1 MNYIDLLFYIILF
14 SQIMFLSYYY
24 PNRMLIR
31 IHTILKNY
39 PPKEF
44 PKLYPE
50 SIDKYKKL
58 AKRYQIMNHLIM
70 VLGFSLIVWFYVT
83 PRTGEWDQVIVF
95 WYFMIQFIPNLG
107 IELWSKNTHKNM
119 RILNQ
124 DAQKEAALQPRRLT
138 DFVSKEFLGTVFAIY
153 VIFLGFNVYI
163 NQSNYPWFGGYLNVL
178 IISGLYL
185 FFGLIIYKALYG
197 KVKNPHQSY
206 EDRKIDI
213 QTIIRQIL
221 SIAIAV
227 TLYAMLQI
235 SMKVYGL
242 ESFKAISISLYFHV
256 IGFLSMQ
263 WPHLDFINFD
273 VYKDKPGV
281 TK

>member
-1 MNYIDLLFYIILF
+1 
-14 SQIMFLSYYY
+14 
-24 PNRMLIR
+24 MLIR
-31 IHTILKNY
+31 IHTIFKNY
-39 PPKEF
+39 PPIEF

-50 SIDKYKKL
+50 SIDKYKKS

-70 VLGFSLIVWFYVT
+70 VLGFGLIVWFYVT
-83 PRTGEWDQVIVF
+83 PRTGGWDQVIVF

-107 IELWSKNTHKNM
+107 IELWSRNTHKTM
-119 RILNQ
+119 RLLNQ

-153 VIFLGFNVYI
+153 VIFVGFNVYI
-163 NQSNYPWFGGYLNVL
+163 DQFNYPWFGGYLNLL
-178 IISGLYL
+178 IISGSYL
-185 FFGLIIYKALYG
+185 FFGLIIYKAMYG

-213 QTIIRQIL
+213 QTIIRQVL

-235 SMKVYGL
+235 SMKAYGL
-242 ESFKAISISLYFHV
+242 ESFKAISVSLYFHV

-273 VYKDKPGV
+273 VYKNKPGL

>member
-1 MNYIDLLFYIILF
+1 M
-14 SQIMFLSYYY
+14 LS
-24 PNRMLIR
+24 R
-31 IHTILKNY
+31 IHTIFKNY
-39 PPKEF
+39 PPNEF

-50 SIDKYKKL
+50 SIDKYKKS

-70 VLGFSLIVWFYVT
+70 VLGFGLIVWFYVT
-83 PRTGEWDQVIVF
+83 PRTGGWDQVIVF
-95 WYFMIQFIPNLG
+95 WYFMIQFIPNLV

-138 DFVSKEFLGTVFAIY
+138 DFVSKEFLGTVFAVY

-213 QTIIRQIL
+213 QTIIRQTL
-221 SIAIAV
+221 SITIAV

-273 VYKDKPGV
+273 VYKDKPGL

>member
-1 MNYIDLLFYIILF
+1 
-14 SQIMFLSYYY
+14 
-24 PNRMLIR
+24 
-31 IHTILKNY
+31 
-39 PPKEF
+39 
-44 PKLYPE
+44 
-50 SIDKYKKL
+50 
-58 AKRYQIMNHLIM
+58 MNHLIM
-70 VLGFSLIVWFYVT
+70 VLGFGLIVWFYVT
-83 PRTGEWDQVIVF
+83 PRTGGWDQVIVF

-107 IELWSKNTHKNM
+107 IELWSRNTHKTM
-119 RILNQ
+119 RLLNQ

-153 VIFLGFNVYI
+153 VIFVG
-163 NQSNYPWFGGYLNVL
+163 STL
-178 IISGLYL
+178 ISLLSMVRRLLKSLDGSYL
-185 FFGLIIYKALYG
+185 FFGLIIYKAMYG

-213 QTIIRQIL
+213 QTIIRQVL

-235 SMKVYGL
+235 SMKAYGL
-242 ESFKAISISLYFHV
+242 ESFKAISVSLYFHV

-273 VYKDKPGV
+273 VYKKKPGLLR
-281 TK
+281 K

>member
-1 MNYIDLLFYIILF
+1 MNYFDLFFYIVLF

-24 PNRMLIR
+24 PKRMLIR
-31 IHTILKNY
+31 VHTIFNNY
-39 PPKEF
+39 PPNEF

-58 AKRYQIMNHLIM
+58 AKRYQIMNHLII
-70 VLGFSLIVWFYVT
+70 VLGFGLIMWFYFT
-83 PRTGEWDQVIVF
+83 PRTGEWDHVILF
-95 WYFMIQFIPNLG
+95 WYFMFQFIPNMG
-107 IELWSKNTHKNM
+107 IELWSRKTHKAM
-119 RILNQ
+119 RLLNQ

-153 VIFLGFNVYI
+153 VIFVVFNVYI
-163 NQSNYPWFGGYLNVL
+163 DQFNYPWFGGYLNVL
-178 IISGLYL
+178 LISGAYL
-185 FFGLIIYKALYG
+185 FFGLIIYRAMYG
-197 KVKNPHQSY
+197 KVQNPHQSY
-206 EDRKIDI
+206 EDRKTDI

-221 SIAIAV
+221 SIAIAA

-235 SMKVYGL
+235 SMKAYGL
-242 ESFKAISISLYFHV
+242 ESFKAISLSLYFHV

-263 WPHLDFINFD
+263 WPHLAFINFD
-273 VYKDKPGV
+273 VYKDKPGL

>member
-1 MNYIDLLFYIILF
+1 MNYIDLFFYIVLF

-50 SIDKYKKL
+50 SIEKYKKL
-58 AKRYQIMNHLIM
+58 AKRYQIMNHLII
-70 VLGFSLIVWFYVT
+70 VLGFGLIIWFYVT
-83 PRTGEWDQVIVF
+83 PRTGEWDHVILF
-95 WYFMIQFIPNLG
+95 WYFMFQFTPNMG
-107 IELWSKNTHKNM
+107 IELWSRKTHKAM
-119 RILNQ
+119 RLLNQ

-153 VIFLGFNVYI
+153 VIFVVFNVYI
-163 NQSNYPWFGGYLNVL
+163 DQFNYPWFGGYLNVL
-178 IISGLYL
+178 LISGAYL
-185 FFGLIIYKALYG
+185 FFGLIIYRAMYG
-197 KVKNPHQSY
+197 KVQNPHQSY
-206 EDRKIDI
+206 EDRKTDI

-221 SIAIAV
+221 SIAIAA

-235 SMKVYGL
+235 SMKAYGL
-242 ESFKAISISLYFHV
+242 ESFKAISLSLYFHV

-263 WPHLDFINFD
+263 WPRLDFINFD
-273 VYKDKPGV
+273 VYKDKPAL

>member
-1 MNYIDLLFYIILF
+1 MNIDLLLYIVLF

-24 PNRMLIR
+24 PKRMLIR
-31 IHTILKNY
+31 IHTIFKNY
-39 PPKEF
+39 PPNKF

-58 AKRYQIMNHLIM
+58 AKRYQIMNHLII
-70 VLGFSLIVWFYVT
+70 VLGFGLIVWFYVT
-83 PRTGEWDQVIVF
+83 PRTGEWDHVILF
-95 WYFMIQFIPNLG
+95 WYFMFQFIPNMG
-107 IELWSKNTHKNM
+107 IELWSRKTHKAM
-119 RILNQ
+119 RLLNQ

-153 VIFLGFNVYI
+153 VIFVVFNVYI
-163 NQSNYPWFGGYLNVL
+163 DQFNYPWFGGYLNPF
-178 IISGLYL
+178 IISGAYL
-185 FFGLIIYKALYG
+185 IFGLIIYKAMYG

-213 QTIIRQIL
+213 QTIIRQVL

-227 TLYAMLQI
+227 TLYVVLQI
-235 SMKVYGL
+235 SLKVFGL

-263 WPHLDFINFD
+263 WPRLDFINFD
-273 VYKDKPGV
+273 VYKDKPAL

>member
-1 MNYIDLLFYIILF
+1 MNYIDLFFYIVLF

-50 SIDKYKKL
+50 SIEKYKKS
-58 AKRYQIMNHLIM
+58 AKRYQVMNHLIM
-70 VLGFSLIVWFYVT
+70 VLGFGLILWFYVT
-83 PRTGEWDQVIVF
+83 PRTGRWDQVIIF
-95 WYFMIQFIPNLG
+95 WYFMIQFLPNIG
-107 IELWSKNTHKNM
+107 IELWAIKYHNAM
-119 RILNQ
+119 RLLNQ
-124 DAQKEAALQPRRLT
+124 DTQKEAVLQPRRLT
-138 DFVSKEFLGTVFAIY
+138 DFVSKNLLGTVILIY
-153 VIFLGFNVYI
+153 VIFVGFIAYVD
-163 NQSNYPWFGGYLNVL
+163 QFDYPWFGGYLNVL
-178 IISGLYL
+178 IISGVFL
-185 FFGLIIYKALYG
+185 FFGLIIYRAMYG

-213 QTIIRQIL
+213 QTLVRQIL

-227 TLYAMLQI
+227 MLYAMLQI
-235 SMKVYGL
+235 SLKVFGL

-256 IGFLSMQ
+256 IGFLSMHC
-263 WPHLDFINFD
+263 PRLNSINFD
-273 VYKDKPGV
+273 VYKDKPAL

>member
-1 MNYIDLLFYIILF
+1 MNYIDLFFYIVLF

-50 SIDKYKKL
+50 SIEKYKKS
-58 AKRYQIMNHLIM
+58 AKRYQIMNHLMIG
-70 VLGFSLIVWFYVT
+70 LGLGLILWFYVT

-95 WYFMIQFIPNLG
+95 WYFMIQFIPNIGL
-107 IELWSKNTHKNM
+107 ELWSRNYHKNM
-119 RILNQ
+119 RLLNQ
-124 DAQKEAALQPRRLT
+124 NAQKEAALKPRRLT
-138 DFVSKEFLGTVFAIY
+138 DFVSKEFLGTAFVIY

-163 NQSNYPWFGGYLNVL
+163 NQFNYSWYGGYLNVL
-178 IISGLYL
+178 IISGFYL
-185 FFGLIIYKALYG
+185 FCGLIIYKVLYG

-213 QTIIRQIL
+213 QTILRQVL
-221 SIAIAV
+221 SISIAV
-227 TLYAMLQI
+227 TLYAMWQI
-235 SMKVYGL
+235 LMKAYGL
-242 ESFKAISISLYFHV
+242 ESFKAISVSLYFHV

-273 VYKDKPGV
+273 VYKNKPGL